1 MTRHGILSR
10 ERRRPYGEHQRDRWG
25 DVKRLRKRGGLT
37 QEHVAQYLGI
47 DQTLVS
53 KVEAGQRSLGVASLE
68 RLCDLFFCTLDDL
81 LDDGPQT
88 SEAKAV
94 AFRAD
99 GFGVDDLQALA
110 PSGASCATSR
120 IWPRSRRRRP

>member
-1 MTRHGILSR
+1 MANINATVGAN
-10 ERRRPYGEHQRDRWG
+10 
-25 DVKRLRKRGGLT
+25 VKRLRKRGGLT

-110 PSGASCATSR
+110 AIERIVCNLEDLAALEKATGHEA
-120 IWPRSRRRRP
+120 

>member
-1 MTRHGILSR
+1 MANINATVGAN
-10 ERRRPYGEHQRDRWG
+10 
-25 DVKRLRKRGGLT
+25 VKRLRKRGGLT

-110 PSGASCATSR
+110 AIGRIVRNLEDLAALEKATGQEA
-120 IWPRSRRRRP
+120 